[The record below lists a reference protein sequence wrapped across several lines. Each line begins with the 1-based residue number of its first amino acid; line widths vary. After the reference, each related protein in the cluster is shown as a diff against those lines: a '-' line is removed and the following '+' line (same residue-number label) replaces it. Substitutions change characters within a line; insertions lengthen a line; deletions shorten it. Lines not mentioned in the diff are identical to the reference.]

1 MDGLFFILN
10 RILCENKER
19 KAVLIY
25 FICSFMTIV
34 LPLRAKNKKQ
44 KKT

>member
-19 KAVLIY
+19 NAVLIY
-25 FICSFMTIV
+25 FIRSFTTIV